1 MKEKMK
7 HTVLSLL
14 AAIMMTVMMCSCHSR
29 EKIVY
34 VQGADVIGSFQ
45 NPTPY
50 EARIAKDNQLSILV
64 TCSDLLLA
72 VPFNLQRPQA
82 SMQEGGGSYST
93 NINDNDNLYYRVD
106 SNGDILFPSIGKLHV
121 EGMTRGELSDY
132 LTNYLSSKGYISDP
146 IVNVSFTGAHY
157 SVIGEVNNPGI
168 ISMTQ
173 DRVTIFE
180 ALAAAHDMTIFG
192 ERDKVQLM
200 REENG
205 TQKVIRLNLKDPQI
219 IASPYY
225 FVKNG
230 DVIYVEPSGTR
241 AANREVSNLSSF
253 AISITSILITIAS
266 LIITVTK

>member
-1 MKEKMK
+1 MK

-14 AAIMMTVMMCSCHSR
+14 AVIMMTVMLCSCHSR

-34 VQGADVIGSFQ
+34 VQGADEIGSFQ

-132 LTNYLSSKGYISDP
+132 LTP

>member
-1 MKEKMK
+1 MKK
-7 HTVLSLL
+7 TILSLL
-14 AAIMMTVMMCSCHSR
+14 SVFILTTVLCSCHSR

-34 VQGADVIGSFQ
+34 IQGASKTGVFQ
-45 NPTPY
+45 NATPY

-106 SNGDILFPSIGKLHV
+106 ANGDILFPTIGKLHV

-157 SVIGEVNNPGI
+157 SVIGEVNNPSVI
-168 ISMTQ
+168 PMTQ
-173 DRVTIFE
+173 ERVTIFE

-192 ERDKVQLM
+192 ERDKVQLI
-200 REENG
+200 REDNG
-205 TQKVIRLNLKDPQI
+205 NQQVVCLNLKDPQI
-219 IASPYY
+219 ISSPYY
-225 FVKNG
+225 YVKNG
-230 DVIYVEPSGTR
+230 DVLYVEPSGTR